1 LASGTGPYNRV
12 GSARLAAGYLHR
24 DYAES
29 LAEFGTP
36 THLPLS
42 DGWILERHI
51 PGADARDAMGC
62 YPLFCCR
69 TWSGLARDVDALRND
84 LVSLVVV
91 ADPLGDHSPVLLA
104 RAFDYVT
111 PYKEH
116 YVIETGR
123 PPADFVN
130 KSHRARAL
138 RALRDV
144 TVDVCPEPLA
154 LLDDWERL
162 HGVLVARHAITG
174 LRRFSR
180 RSFEKQLATPGM
192 VMFRAVVGAQVVGLD
207 LWYMQGDCAQGH
219 LAAFD
224 ELGYELSASYATKW
238 RMIEHFSDKVRWIN
252 LGGTTARER
261 NGGLDHF
268 KRGWSTGTR
277 TAWLCGRVLQ
287 PAAYDAL
294 VRAHHGPAVGSGYFP
309 AYRQGEFN

>member
-1 LASGTGPYNRV
+1 M
-12 GSARLAAGYLHR
+12 AAGYLHR

-29 LAEFGTP
+29 LAEYGTP
-36 THLPLS
+36 RHLPLS
-42 DGWILERHI
+42 DGWILERRI

-69 TWSGLARDVDALRND
+69 TWNGLPEDVEALRND
-84 LVSLVVV
+84 IVSLVLV
-91 ADPLGDHSPVLLA
+91 ADPLGDHSPELLA
-104 RAFDYVT
+104 SAFDEVT

-123 PPADFVN
+123 PAADFVN
-130 KSHRARAL
+130 KSHRVHAM

-144 TVDVCPEPLA
+144 TVDVCPEPRA
-154 LLDDWERL
+154 LLDEWQRL
-162 HGVLVARHAITG
+162 HGVLAARHAITG
-174 LRRFSR
+174 VRRFSR
-180 RSFEKQLATPGM
+180 SAFETQLAIPGM
-192 VMFRAVVGAQVVGLD
+192 VMFRATARGQVVGLD
-207 LWYMQGDCAQGH
+207 LWYVQGDCAQGH

-238 RMIEHFSDKVRWIN
+238 RMIEYFSDKVRWIN
-252 LGGTTARER
+252 LGGTTAHEQ

-287 PAAYDAL
+287 PASYDAL
-294 VRAHHGPAVGSGYFP
+294 VRAHQGRAAVSGYFP
-309 AYRQGEFN
+309 AYRHGEFK